1 MSTDREVTRI
11 VRSWLEEGVT
21 ALPDRVLDA
30 VLDQVPATRQRR
42 VRWPARRFAQMNS
55 FAKIAMAAAA
65 VVALA
70 VIGLNVL
77 PKSSVGGVGG
87 PVATPTP
94 SSPSASP
101 SPTAMPLPTSG
112 DVGLSAGTYY
122 VPDAPGSG
130 EINAQRLT
138 FTVPAG
144 WTTADFVS
152 KNHGQ
157 PGEVFFTEWVVT
169 HVFNDVCHWG
179 TPVSAGTTTDA
190 LISALSAQKG
200 RTASAPSDAT
210 IGGYPAKRIE
220 LTVPADL
227 NVSTCTNGNLRY
239 WPGPGP
245 DMSSGLCCNPPGNV
259 DDVYVV
265 DIAGRR
271 LVVVARYYPGSSAAD
286 RAELQSVVDSIQ
298 IDPLPPLPTPSA
310 SASPQASGVTTVPSP
325 SGK

>member
-42 VRWPARRFAQMNS
+42 ARWPARRFAQMNT

-65 VVALA
+65 AVALA
-70 VIGLNVL
+70 VIGLNVM
-77 PKSSVGGVGG
+77 PRNGTVGGVGG

-94 SSPSASP
+94 TPSAPSASP

-112 DVGLSAGTYY
+112 DVTLSGGTYY
-122 VPDAPGSG
+122 VADSG
-130 EINAQRLT
+130 ETNAQRLT
-138 FTVPAG
+138 FTLPAG
-144 WTTADFVS
+144 WTSADFAA
-152 KNHGQ
+152 KNSGK
-157 PGEVFFTEWVVT
+157 PGEVFFTTWVVT
-169 HVFNDVCHWG
+169 HVFSDVCHWG
-179 TPVSAGTTTDA
+179 TPVSAGTTTDD
-190 LISALSAQKG
+190 LIGALSAQKG

-227 NVSTCTNGNLRY
+227 DVSTCTNGNLRY

-245 DMSSGLCCNPPGNV
+245 DLSSGLCCNPSGNV

-271 LVVVARYYPGSSAAD
+271 LVVVARNYPGSSAAD

-310 SASPQASGVTTVPSP
+310 LESPRASGVTAVPSP